1 MILISSLYWNHID
14 APMTTTQTDM
24 AKASKTKA
32 QTSDAKANGA
42 DASLLLDLREEN
54 ENLRSELE
62 DLRVLYEATIEHGE
76 AVEDQ
81 LADQSIRLENLSQ
94 QLAKYLSPQVYQSI
108 FEGRQEVKIESSRKK
123 LTVFFSDIADFT
135 ETADRLESEELT
147 SVLNQY
153 LTEMSNIALKHGA
166 TIDKYVGDAI
176 LIFFGDPETR
186 GVTEDALACVR
197 MAIEMQARMKDLQ
210 AVWQE
215 AGIAKPLKCR
225 MGIHT
230 DYCTVGN
237 FGSDNRLDYT
247 IIGRGV
253 NTASRLESL
262 AMPGSVLIS
271 FETYS
276 QVKDHIKCAENGE
289 VTVKGIAYPVTTYEV
304 IGLKEPVSEQR
315 VLDLSAVTQQLSDLA
330 QGLPDSISPD
340 VRDNLI
346 TSLKTALDRLSTDKS

>member
-1 MILISSLYWNHID
+1 MLLVTVTRNE
-14 APMTTTQTDM
+14 M
-24 AKASKTKA
+24 AKSIKKTA
-32 QTSDAKANGA
+32 QRSAANINA
-42 DASLLLDLREEN
+42 AEDSVLRELRDEN
-54 ENLRSELE
+54 ETLRAELE

-81 LADQSIRLENLSQ
+81 LADQSTRLENLSK

-108 FEGRQEVKIESSRKK
+108 FEGRQEVKIAATRKK

-147 SVLNQY
+147 SILNQY

-176 LIFFGDPETR
+176 LIFFGDPETK

-197 MAIEMQARMKDLQ
+197 MAVEMQDRMKELQ
-210 AVWQE
+210 SVWQE
-215 AGIAKPLKCR
+215 AGISKPLKCR

-237 FGSDNRLDYT
+237 FGSDDRLDYT

-262 AMPGSVLIS
+262 ATPGSVLIS

-276 QVKDHIKCAENGE
+276 QVKDHVKCAENGE
-289 VTVKGIAYPVTTYEV
+289 VNVKGIAYPVTTYEV
-304 IGLKEPVSEQR
+304 IGLKDTAPHEENP
-315 VLDLSAVTQQLSDLA
+315 DLA
-330 QGLPDSISPD
+330 LMSKQLANLPESMSRED
-340 VRDNLI
+340 RDRLVS
-346 TSLKTALDRLSTDKS
+346 SLRNALDRLSPSKTD

>member
-1 MILISSLYWNHID
+1 
-14 APMTTTQTDM
+14 M
-24 AKASKTKA
+24 AKSVDEAAQSSDETGQADKTNSV
-32 QTSDAKANGA
+32 Q
-42 DASLLLDLREEN
+42 SLQEEN
-54 ENLRSELE
+54 DYLRSELE
-62 DLRVLYEATIEHGE
+62 DLKLLYEATIEHGE

-81 LADQSIRLENLSQ
+81 LADQSNKLEALSR
-94 QLAKYLSPQVYQSI
+94 QLAKYLSPQVYKSI

-147 SVLNQY
+147 AILNQY
-153 LTEMSNIALKHGA
+153 LTEMSNIALRYGA

-197 MAIEMQARMKDLQ
+197 MAIDMQERMKALQ
-210 AVWQE
+210 GAWQE
-215 AGIAKPLKCR
+215 AGISKPMKCR

-237 FGSDNRLDYT
+237 FGSEDRLDYT

-262 AMPGSVLIS
+262 ATPGSVLIS

-276 QVKDHIKCAENGE
+276 QVKEHIKCAENGE
-289 VTVKGIAYPVTTYEV
+289 VNVKGIAYPVTTYEV
-304 IGLKEPVSEQR
+304 IGLKDPAPVKDE
-315 VLDLSAVTQQLSDLA
+315 LDLVSHQLEKISASL
-330 QGLPDSISPD
+330 LPED
-340 VRDNLI
+340 REKLI
-346 TSLKTALDRLSTDKS
+346 ATLKSALDRLTSAETT

>member
-1 MILISSLYWNHID
+1 
-14 APMTTTQTDM
+14 
-24 AKASKTKA
+24 
-32 QTSDAKANGA
+32 
-42 DASLLLDLREEN
+42 
-54 ENLRSELE
+54 
-62 DLRVLYEATIEHGE
+62 
-76 AVEDQ
+76 
-81 LADQSIRLENLSQ
+81 
-94 QLAKYLSPQVYQSI
+94 
-108 FEGRQEVKIESSRKK
+108 
-123 LTVFFSDIADFT
+123 
-135 ETADRLESEELT
+135 
-147 SVLNQY
+147 
-153 LTEMSNIALKHGA
+153 MSNIALRHGA

-197 MAIEMQARMKDLQ
+197 MAIEMQARMKELQ
-210 AVWQE
+210 GVWQE
-215 AGIAKPLKCR
+215 AGISKPLKCR

-262 AMPGSVLIS
+262 ATPGSILIS

-276 QVKDHIKCAENGE
+276 QVKHQIKCAENGE

-304 IGLKEPVSEQR
+304 LGLKEPVTEQR

-330 QGLPDSISPD
+330 EGLHEAISPE

-346 TSLKTALDRLSTDKS
+346 ASLETALDRLNAGKS

>member
-1 MILISSLYWNHID
+1 MGNSVNRTVQPAAENTKPAREPVLEALQAENDSLR
-14 APMTTTQTDM
+14 A
-24 AKASKTKA
+24 
-32 QTSDAKANGA
+32 
-42 DASLLLDLREEN
+42 
-54 ENLRSELE
+54 ELE

-81 LADQSIRLENLSQ
+81 LADQSSRLEQLSR
-94 QLAKYLSPQVYQSI
+94 QLAKYLSPQVYKSI
-108 FEGRQEVKIESSRKK
+108 FEGRQEVKIASSRKK

-135 ETADRLESEELT
+135 ETADRMESEELT
-147 SVLNQY
+147 AVLNQY

-197 MAIEMQARMKDLQ
+197 MAIEMQTRMGELQ
-210 AVWQE
+210 DVWQE
-215 AGIAKPLKCR
+215 AGISKPLKCR

-237 FGSDNRLDYT
+237 FGSEDRLDYT

-262 AMPGSVLIS
+262 ATPGSILIS
-271 FETYS
+271 FETFS
-276 QVKDHIKCAENGE
+276 QVKDHINCAENGE
-289 VTVKGIAYPVTTYEV
+289 VNVKGIAYPVTTYEV
-304 IGLKEPVSEQR
+304 LGLKEKAAKPAA
-315 VLDLSAVTQQLSDLA
+315 DLTEVTLQLA
-330 QGLPDSISPD
+330 NLPETMSTEDRERL
-340 VRDNLI
+340 V
-346 TSLKTALDRLSTDKS
+346 TSLRSALERLSPTDAA

>member
-1 MILISSLYWNHID
+1 MADSVENFEQSSSL
-14 APMTTTQTDM
+14 PEPET
-24 AKASKTKA
+24 
-32 QTSDAKANGA
+32 GA
-42 DASLLLDLREEN
+42 DEQTREKLLEEN
-54 ENLRSELE
+54 ANLRSELE

-81 LADQSIRLENLSQ
+81 LADQTEKLEELSS

-108 FEGRQEVKIESSRKK
+108 FEGRQEVKIASSRKK
-123 LTVFFSDIADFT
+123 LSVFFSDIAGFT

-153 LTEMSNIALKHGA
+153 LTEMSRIALKHGA

-186 GVTEDALACVR
+186 GVTEDALACVK
-197 MAIEMQARMKDLQ
+197 MAIEMQERMTELQ
-210 AVWQE
+210 DVWRE
-215 AGIAKPLKCR
+215 AGISSPLRCR

-237 FGSDNRLDYT
+237 FGSDDRLDYT

-262 AMPGSVLIS
+262 AAPGSILIS
-271 FETYS
+271 FETFS
-276 QVKDHIKCAENGE
+276 QVKDQVLCSENGE
-289 VTVKGIAYPVTTYEV
+289 VTVKGIAYPVSTYEV
-304 IGLKEPVSEQR
+304 VGLKNRKPEASE
-315 VLDLSAVTQQLSDLA
+315 LDLSLVSQQLSELA
-330 QGLPDSISPD
+330 FERSLDMDEEEKEKLKASLTEALERLNS
-340 VRDNLI
+340 
-346 TSLKTALDRLSTDKS
+346 TS

>member
-1 MILISSLYWNHID
+1 MGKSVNRTVQPAAEI
-14 APMTTTQTDM
+14 MKT
-24 AKASKTKA
+24 AKEPALKA
-32 QTSDAKANGA
+32 LQA
-42 DASLLLDLREEN
+42 EN
-54 ENLRSELE
+54 ETLRAELE

-81 LADQSIRLENLSQ
+81 LADQSSRLEQLSR
-94 QLAKYLSPQVYQSI
+94 QLAKYLSPQVYKSI
-108 FEGRQEVKIESSRKK
+108 FEGRQEVKIASSRKK

-135 ETADRLESEELT
+135 ETADRMESEELT
-147 SVLNQY
+147 AVLNQY

-197 MAIEMQARMKDLQ
+197 MAIEMQARMSELQ
-210 AVWQE
+210 GVWQE
-215 AGIAKPLKCR
+215 AGISKPLKCR

-237 FGSDNRLDYT
+237 FGSEDRLDYT

-262 AMPGSVLIS
+262 ALPGSILIS
-271 FETYS
+271 FETFS
-276 QVKDHIKCAENGE
+276 QVKDHINCAENGE

-304 IGLKEPVSEQR
+304 IGLKEKAASPAP
-315 VLDLSAVTQQLSDLA
+315 DLSEVSRQLASLPEAMSAQDRERLVASLRSALERLA
-330 QGLPDSISPD
+330 PSEVS
-340 VRDNLI
+340 
-346 TSLKTALDRLSTDKS
+346 

>member
-1 MILISSLYWNHID
+1 
-14 APMTTTQTDM
+14 M
-24 AKASKTKA
+24 AKSSKK
-32 QTSDAKANGA
+32 TSQDTAANVDAE
-42 DASLLLDLREEN
+42 DATLLRVLREEN
-54 ENLRSELE
+54 EYLRSELE

-81 LADQSIRLENLSQ
+81 LADQSTRLENLSR
-94 QLAKYLSPQVYQSI
+94 QLAKYLSPQVYRSI
-108 FEGRQEVKIESSRKK
+108 FEGRQEVKIAATRKK

-147 SVLNQY
+147 SILNQY

-176 LIFFGDPETR
+176 LIFFGDPESR

-197 MAIEMQARMKDLQ
+197 MAVEMQNRMKELQ
-210 AVWQE
+210 GVWQE
-215 AGIAKPLKCR
+215 AGISKPLKCR

-237 FGSDNRLDYT
+237 FGSDDRLDYT

-262 AMPGSVLIS
+262 ATPGSVLIS

-276 QVKDHIKCAENGE
+276 QVKDQVKCAENGE

-304 IGLKEPVSEQR
+304 IGLKE
-315 VLDLSAVTQQLSDLA
+315 SATAETNPDLA
-330 QGLPDSISPD
+330 QVSMQLANLPETMTAEDRERLVS
-340 VRDNLI
+340 
-346 TSLKTALDRLSTDKS
+346 SLKNALERLSPPDAG

>member
-1 MILISSLYWNHID
+1 
-14 APMTTTQTDM
+14 M
-24 AKASKTKA
+24 AKSNKKTVHGS
-32 QTSDAKANGA
+32 TANRIA
-42 DASLLLDLREEN
+42 EDDTLLRTLKEEN
-54 ENLRSELE
+54 AYLRSELE

-81 LADQSIRLENLSQ
+81 LADQSARLEGLSR
-94 QLAKYLSPQVYQSI
+94 QLAKYLSPQVYKSI
-108 FEGRQEVKIESSRKK
+108 FEGRQEVKIAATRKK

-147 SVLNQY
+147 SILNQY

-197 MAIEMQARMKDLQ
+197 MGIEMQERMTDLQ
-210 AVWQE
+210 GAWQE
-215 AGIAKPLKCR
+215 AGISKPLKCR

-237 FGSDNRLDYT
+237 FGSDDRLDYT

-262 AMPGSVLIS
+262 ATPGSILIS

-289 VTVKGIAYPVTTYEV
+289 VTVKGIAYPVTTYVV
-304 IGLKEPVSEQR
+304 IGLKELAPG
-315 VLDLSAVTQQLSDLA
+315 DKNADLA
-330 QGLPDSISPD
+330 QVSRQLANLPEAMSQEDRERLVS
-340 VRDNLI
+340 
-346 TSLKTALDRLSTDKS
+346 SLRNALDRLTPPETG

>member
-1 MILISSLYWNHID
+1 
-14 APMTTTQTDM
+14 M
-24 AKASKTKA
+24 AKSIKKTA
-32 QTSDAKANGA
+32 QGAAANINA
-42 DASLLLDLREEN
+42 VEDSVLRELRDEN
-54 ENLRSELE
+54 ETLRSELE

-81 LADQSIRLENLSQ
+81 LADQSIKLENLSK

-108 FEGRQEVKIESSRKK
+108 FEGRQEVKIAATRKK

-147 SVLNQY
+147 SILNQY

-197 MAIEMQARMKDLQ
+197 MAVEMQERMKELQ
-210 AVWQE
+210 CVWQE
-215 AGIAKPLKCR
+215 AGISKPLKCR

-237 FGSDNRLDYT
+237 FGSDDRLDYT

-262 AMPGSVLIS
+262 ATPGSVLIS

-276 QVKDHIKCAENGE
+276 QVKDHVKCAENGE

-304 IGLKEPVSEQR
+304 IGLKEVAPAE
-315 VLDLSAVTQQLSDLA
+315 DNPDLA
-330 QGLPDSISPD
+330 QMSEQLANLPESMSQQDRDKLVSSLRNALSKLSPGP
-340 VRDNLI
+340 
-346 TSLKTALDRLSTDKS
+346 S

>member
-1 MILISSLYWNHID
+1 
-14 APMTTTQTDM
+14 M
-24 AKASKTKA
+24 AKTVDEAAQSSDETGQADKT
-32 QTSDAKANGA
+32 TSLQ
-42 DASLLLDLREEN
+42 SLQEEN
-54 ENLRSELE
+54 DYLRSELE
-62 DLRVLYEATIEHGE
+62 DLRLLYEATIEHGE

-81 LADQSIRLENLSQ
+81 LADQSNKLEALSR

-108 FEGRQEVKIESSRKK
+108 FEGRQEVKIASTRKK

-147 SVLNQY
+147 AILNQY
-153 LTEMSNIALKHGA
+153 LTEMSNIALRYGA

-197 MAIEMQARMKDLQ
+197 MAIDMQERMTALQ
-210 AVWQE
+210 GAWQE
-215 AGIAKPLKCR
+215 AGISKPMKCR

-237 FGSDNRLDYT
+237 FGSEDRLDYT

-262 AMPGSVLIS
+262 ATPGSILIS

-276 QVKDHIKCAENGE
+276 QVKDQIKCAENGE
-289 VTVKGIAYPVTTYEV
+289 VNVKGIAYPVTTYEV
-304 IGLKEPVSEQR
+304 IGLKDPAPVKDE
-315 VLDLSAVTQQLSDLA
+315 LDLVSRQLENVSATLA
-330 QGLPDSISPD
+330 PED
-340 VRDNLI
+340 REKLI
-346 TSLKTALDRLSTDKS
+346 ATLKNALDRLTSAETA

>member
-1 MILISSLYWNHID
+1 
-14 APMTTTQTDM
+14 M
-24 AKASKTKA
+24 AKSVDKTA
-32 QTSDAKANGA
+32 QNSDDTGQA
-42 DASLLLDLREEN
+42 DKTASLQSLQEEN
-54 ENLRSELE
+54 DYLRSELE
-62 DLRVLYEATIEHGE
+62 DLRLLYEATIEHGE

-81 LADQSIRLENLSQ
+81 LADQSNKLEALSR

-108 FEGRQEVKIESSRKK
+108 FDGRQEVKIASTRKK

-147 SVLNQY
+147 AILNQY
-153 LTEMSNIALKHGA
+153 LTEMSNIALRYGA

-197 MAIEMQARMKDLQ
+197 MAIDMQERMKALQ
-210 AVWQE
+210 GAWQE
-215 AGIAKPLKCR
+215 AGISKPMKCR

-237 FGSDNRLDYT
+237 FGSEDRLDYT

-262 AMPGSVLIS
+262 ATPGSILIS

-276 QVKDHIKCAENGE
+276 QVKDQIKCAENGE
-289 VTVKGIAYPVTTYEV
+289 VNVKGIAYPVTTYEV
-304 IGLKEPVSEQR
+304 IGLKDPAHIKGELELDQVSR
-315 VLDLSAVTQQLSDLA
+315 QLEKISDTMA
-330 QGLPDSISPD
+330 PED
-340 VRDNLI
+340 REKLI
-346 TSLKTALDRLSTDKS
+346 AALKSALDRLTSIETA

>member
-1 MILISSLYWNHID
+1 MATSSKN
-14 APMTTTQTDM
+14 TTPPIADG
-24 AKASKTKA
+24 SPDSR
-32 QTSDAKANGA
+32 TSHLQ
-42 DASLLLDLREEN
+42 SLEEEN
-54 ENLRSELE
+54 NSLRAELD

-81 LADQSIRLENLSQ
+81 LSEQSTKLEELSN

-108 FEGRQEVKIESSRKK
+108 FEGRQEVKIASTRKK

-147 SVLNQY
+147 SILNQY
-153 LTEMSNIALKHGA
+153 LTEMSNIALKYGA

-176 LIFFGDPETR
+176 VIFFGDPETR
-186 GVTEDALACVR
+186 GVTEDALACVK
-197 MAIEMQARMKDLQ
+197 MAIEMQERMSELQ
-210 AVWQE
+210 EVWRE
-215 AGIAKPLKCR
+215 AGISKPLKCR

-237 FGSDNRLDYT
+237 FGSNDRLDYT

-262 AMPGSVLIS
+262 AMPGSTLIS
-271 FETYS
+271 FETFS

-304 IGLKEPVSEQR
+304 LGLKEKAANAHRAELSEVSQK
-315 VLDLSAVTQQLSDLA
+315 LDELSFDL
-330 QGLPDSISPD
+330 PEEISAD
-340 VRDNLI
+340 DRQKLI
-346 TSLKTALDRLSTDKS
+346 ESLQNALDKLSTANG

>member
-1 MILISSLYWNHID
+1 M
-14 APMTTTQTDM
+14 
-24 AKASKTKA
+24 A
-32 QTSDAKANGA
+32 QTKDNTARSAAETVEAEVAAG
-42 DASLLLDLREEN
+42 LLVLQQEN
-54 ENLRSELE
+54 ESLRSELE

-81 LADQSIRLENLSQ
+81 LADQSARLQDLSKK
-94 QLAKYLSPQVYQSI
+94 LAKYLSPQVYQSI
-108 FEGRQEVKIESSRKK
+108 FEGRQDAKIAATRKK

-147 SVLNQY
+147 GILNEY

-176 LIFFGDPETR
+176 LIFFGDPESR

-197 MAIEMQARMKDLQ
+197 MAIEMQERMKQLQ
-210 AVWQE
+210 EVWRR
-215 AGIAKPLKCR
+215 AGISKPMKCR

-237 FGSDNRLDYT
+237 FGSEDRLDYT

-262 AMPGSVLIS
+262 STPGSILIS
-271 FETYS
+271 FETWS

-289 VTVKGIAYPVTTYEV
+289 VTVKGIAYPVSTYEV
-304 IGLKEPVSEQR
+304 IGLKDAVSDQR
-315 VLDLSAVTQQLSDLA
+315 LLELSAATQQLSDLVH
-330 QGLPDSISPD
+330 GLPDQISPE
-340 VRDNLI
+340 VRDTLRQ
-346 TSLKTALDRLSTDKS
+346 SLQTALDRLTSD

>member
-1 MILISSLYWNHID
+1 MTKNNSKLAQDSATDKRPADPDTLIAL
-14 APMTTTQTDM
+14 Q
-24 AKASKTKA
+24 
-32 QTSDAKANGA
+32 
-42 DASLLLDLREEN
+42 EEN
-54 ENLRSELE
+54 ADLRSELD
-62 DLRVLYEATIEHGE
+62 DLRLLYEATIEHGE

-81 LADQSIRLENLSQ
+81 LADQSNRLEALSR
-94 QLAKYLSPQVYQSI
+94 QLAKYLSPQVYKSI
-108 FEGRQEVKIESSRKK
+108 FEGRQEVKIAATRKK

-176 LIFFGDPETR
+176 LIFFGDPESR

-197 MAIEMQARMKDLQ
+197 MGIEMQERMTQLQ
-210 AVWQE
+210 SAWQE
-215 AGIAKPLKCR
+215 AGISKPLKCR

-237 FGSDNRLDYT
+237 FGSNDRLDYT

-262 AMPGSVLIS
+262 SAPGSILIS

-276 QVKDHIKCAENGE
+276 QVKEHITCSENGE
-289 VTVKGIAYPVTTYEV
+289 VTVKGIAYPVNTYEV
-304 IGLKEPVSEQR
+304 IGLKKPA
-315 VLDLSAVTQQLSDLA
+315 SAQPIPDIPAISRQLGELTD
-330 QGLPDSISPD
+330 GLPASVTPEA
-340 VRDNLI
+340 RDDLI
-346 TSLKTALDRLSTDKS
+346 KSLQTALDRLNADQ

>member
-1 MILISSLYWNHID
+1 
-14 APMTTTQTDM
+14 M
-24 AKASKTKA
+24 AKSSKKTA
-32 QTSDAKANGA
+32 QSSAANTDAEDG
-42 DASLLLDLREEN
+42 SFLRGLQEEN
-54 ENLRSELE
+54 EILRSELK

-81 LADQSIRLENLSQ
+81 LADQSTRLENLSK
-94 QLAKYLSPQVYQSI
+94 QLAKYLSPQVYKSI
-108 FEGRQEVKIESSRKK
+108 FEGRQEVKIAATRKK

-176 LIFFGDPETR
+176 LIFFGDPETQ

-197 MAIEMQARMKDLQ
+197 MAVEMQNRMKELQ
-210 AVWQE
+210 GVWQE
-215 AGIAKPLKCR
+215 SGISKPLECR

-237 FGSDNRLDYT
+237 FGSDHRLDYT

-262 AMPGSVLIS
+262 ATPGSILIS

-276 QVKDHIKCAENGE
+276 QVKDAIKCAENGE

-304 IGLKEPVSEQR
+304 TGLKEHAVEQR
-315 VLDLSAVTQQLSDLA
+315 VLDLPAITRQLSDLA
-330 QGLPDSISPD
+330 QDMPEAISPEA
-340 VRDNLI
+340 RDSLV
-346 TSLKTALDRLSTDKS
+346 TSLQTALDRLNGGKS

>member
-1 MILISSLYWNHID
+1 
-14 APMTTTQTDM
+14 M
-24 AKASKTKA
+24 AKSVDTAA
-32 QTSDAKANGA
+32 QSSDETGQADQTTSLQ
-42 DASLLLDLREEN
+42 SLQEEN
-54 ENLRSELE
+54 DYLRSELE
-62 DLRVLYEATIEHGE
+62 DLRLLYEATIEHGE

-81 LADQSIRLENLSQ
+81 LADQSTKLEALSR

-108 FEGRQEVKIESSRKK
+108 FEGRQEVKIASTRKK

-147 SVLNQY
+147 AILNQY
-153 LTEMSNIALKHGA
+153 LTEMSNIALRYGA

-197 MAIEMQARMKDLQ
+197 MAIDMQDRMKALQ
-210 AVWQE
+210 GAWRE
-215 AGIAKPLKCR
+215 AGISKPMKCR

-237 FGSDNRLDYT
+237 FGSEDRLDYT

-262 AMPGSVLIS
+262 ATPGSILIS

-276 QVKDHIKCAENGE
+276 QVKEQIKCAENGE
-289 VTVKGIAYPVTTYEV
+289 VNVKGIAYPVSTYEV
-304 IGLKEPVSEQR
+304 IGLKDPVPVKDDLEVDLVSRQ
-315 VLDLSAVTQQLSDLA
+315 LDKISDTMA
-330 QGLPDSISPD
+330 QED
-340 VRDNLI
+340 RDRLI
-346 TSLKTALDRLSTDKS
+346 ATLKSALDRLTSTETA

>member
-1 MILISSLYWNHID
+1 
-14 APMTTTQTDM
+14 MTITQTDM
-24 AKASKTKA
+24 TKADKTKA
-32 QTSDAKANGA
+32 QRSSAKGNGA
-42 DASLLLDLREEN
+42 DGSTSRDLREEN
-54 ENLRSELE
+54 EYLRSELE

-81 LADQSIRLENLSQ
+81 LADQSARLENLSS
-94 QLAKYLSPQVYQSI
+94 QLAKYLSPQVYRSI
-108 FEGRQEVKIESSRKK
+108 FEGRQEVKIASSRKK

-147 SVLNQY
+147 YVLNQY

-197 MAIEMQARMKDLQ
+197 MAIEMKDRMKELQ
-210 AVWQE
+210 DVWRE

-262 AMPGSVLIS
+262 ATPGSILIS

-276 QVKDHIKCAENGE
+276 QIKDHVKCASNGE

-304 IGLKEPVSEQR
+304 IGLKEQIAEQR

-330 QGLPDSISPD
+330 SGLRDTISPD
-340 VRDNLI
+340 VREDLI
-346 TSLKTALDRLSTDKS
+346 ASLKTALDRLSAGKP

>member
-1 MILISSLYWNHID
+1 MQNEDVKSTGE
-14 APMTTTQTDM
+14 TTGPSGGEIEEDRTE
-24 AKASKTKA
+24 AGKT
-32 QTSDAKANGA
+32 
-42 DASLLLDLREEN
+42 LREEN
-54 ENLRSELE
+54 SDLRSELD

-81 LADQSIRLENLSQ
+81 LAEQSTRLEALSR

-108 FEGRQEVKIESSRKK
+108 FEGRQEVKLTSSRKK
-123 LTVFFSDIADFT
+123 LTVFFSDIAGFT

-147 SVLNQY
+147 ALLNRY
-153 LTEMSNIALKHGA
+153 LTEMSRIALKHGA

-176 LIFFGDPETR
+176 LIFFGDPESR
-186 GVTEDALACVR
+186 GVPEDALACVK
-197 MAIEMQARMKDLQ
+197 MAIEMQEKMSELEDIWRQ
-210 AVWQE
+210 
-215 AGIAKPLKCR
+215 AGISKPMRCR

-237 FGSDNRLDYT
+237 FGSNDRLDYT

-262 AMPGSVLIS
+262 ADPGSILIS

-276 QVKDHIKCAENGE
+276 QIKDQIKCKENGE

-304 IGLKEPVSEQR
+304 VGLLERKAKSTDISLREISR
-315 VLDLSAVTQQLSDLA
+315 RLDQLAIDAVES
-330 QGLPDSISPD
+330 LPEDD
-340 VRDNLI
+340 REYLVA
-346 TSLKTALDRLSTDKS
+346 SLHKALDMLEPEKE